1 MTSNSNSNSI
11 RSSSSKWDEYLLSH
25 KSEKGG
31 TISHTKIG
39 SKEANIYA
47 GSYNIVNMPEFWS
60 NYYSH
65 VFEQKN
71 KEYLTEKQLIEDGP
85 LLVDI
90 DLRYATTIDSRQH
103 NKNHIIDLIVLYA
116 NKLNLIYTI
125 PNKSSINVYVLE
137 KSDVNICEDKV
148 KDGIHLIFTIKMDK
162 SHQCVLRKM
171 IIEEIGNIWD
181 NIQNTNSYEDVFDE
195 GITKGFVNWQV
206 YGSRKPDHKAYNLTY
221 FYELTYLTEK
231 EDEDQEETWNFKE
244 VNISKIN
251 MKEHLP
257 LMSARYNEH
266 QKFEVKKNDDLLKK
280 IDYEKSELNVKQRKP
295 SINIISSKIDINMY
309 DFSKITDVLTLDS
322 LLESFMEEIAN
333 SDYEIKETH
342 QFTMILPKNY
352 YGPGSYNKWI
362 RVGWALKNT
371 HEKLFL
377 TWLKFS
383 SQCETFKFSQS
394 QVSELYALWKNFDV
408 KNSDCLTNRSIMF
421 WAKTDNYCEY
431 DKIRKET
438 ISYYIDQTLQTM
450 ILKDKVAEFDLA
462 VVLYQLFKDQ
472 FVCVSIKNNEWYE
485 YKNHK
490 WNEIDS
496 GSTLRL
502 LISKKM
508 HDIYCKKS
516 QELIETMIKKEN
528 NDENTENLKTRSLK
542 LGDICILL
550 KTTSWKNNIMKEAKE
565 LFYDKNF
572 MTKLDANPYL
582 MCFNNYVIDFKS
594 KIHRKGKPDDYI
606 SKCTNID
613 YIPYTNLSDN
623 ANCSLI
629 QEINK
634 FIDEL
639 FPDKELRR
647 YMWEHLASIL
657 IGKNDNQTFNIY
669 TGSGCNGKSKL
680 VELMSRCLG
689 DYKATV
695 PITLITQSR
704 NSIGS
709 TSSEVVAL
717 MGVRYAVMQEPSKG
731 DVINEGIMK
740 EITGGDPIQARAL
753 FKDSVTFTPQF
764 KLVVCTNVLF
774 DINTNDDGTWRRIR
788 ICDFMSKFTD
798 APYENEDKFP
808 KANFPYQYLIDQK
821 IDEKFTVWAPLL
833 MSKLVDLAYKTEG
846 KVNDAKIVTSVSD
859 NYREAQDYL
868 TEFAKEKITRM
879 REGIIKKT
887 ELLEEFKNWYTMNY
901 GRASL
906 PNGKEITD
914 YMDKQ
919 YGKNKRGKWNNVI
932 INYNNESDNEE
943 Q

>member
-1 MTSNSNSNSI
+1 
-11 RSSSSKWDEYLLSH
+11 
-25 KSEKGG
+25 
-31 TISHTKIG
+31 
-39 SKEANIYA
+39 
-47 GSYNIVNMPEFWS
+47 
-60 NYYSH
+60 
-65 VFEQKN
+65 
-71 KEYLTEKQLIEDGP
+71 
-85 LLVDI
+85 
-90 DLRYATTIDSRQH
+90 
-103 NKNHIIDLIVLYA
+103 
-116 NKLNLIYTI
+116 
-125 PNKSSINVYVLE
+125 
-137 KSDVNICEDKV
+137 
-148 KDGIHLIFTIKMDK
+148 
-162 SHQCVLRKM
+162 
-171 IIEEIGNIWD
+171 
-181 NIQNTNSYEDVFDE
+181 
-195 GITKGFVNWQV
+195 
-206 YGSRKPDHKAYNLTY
+206 
-221 FYELTYLTEK
+221 
-231 EDEDQEETWNFKE
+231 
-244 VNISKIN
+244 
-251 MKEHLP
+251 
-257 LMSARYNEH
+257 
-266 QKFEVKKNDDLLKK
+266 
-280 IDYEKSELNVKQRKP
+280 
-295 SINIISSKIDINMY
+295 
-309 DFSKITDVLTLDS
+309 
-322 LLESFMEEIAN
+322 
-333 SDYEIKETH
+333 
-342 QFTMILPKNY
+342 
-352 YGPGSYNKWI
+352 
-362 RVGWALKNT
+362 
-371 HEKLFL
+371 
-377 TWLKFS
+377 
-383 SQCETFKFSQS
+383 
-394 QVSELYALWKNFDV
+394 
-408 KNSDCLTNRSIMF
+408 
-421 WAKTDNYCEY
+421 
-431 DKIRKET
+431 
-438 ISYYIDQTLQTM
+438 
-450 ILKDKVAEFDLA
+450 
-462 VVLYQLFKDQ
+462 
-472 FVCVSIKNNEWYE
+472 
-485 YKNHK
+485 
-490 WNEIDS
+490 
-496 GSTLRL
+496 
-502 LISKKM
+502 M

-516 QELIETMIKKEN
+516 HELIETITKKEN
-528 NDENTENLKTRSLK
+528 NDENTETLKTRSAK
-542 LGDICILL
+542 IGDVCILL

-594 KIHRKGKPDDYI
+594 KTHRKGKPDDYI
-606 SKCTNID
+606 SKSTNID
-613 YIPYTNLSDN
+613 YIPCIDLSNGYYDPIIN
-623 ANCSLI
+623 
-629 QEINK
+629 EVNK

-821 IDEKFTVWAPLL
+821 IDEKFTLWAPIL
-833 MSKLVDLAYKTEG
+833 MSKLVSIAYKTDG
-846 KVNDAKIVTSVSD
+846 KVKDAKIVTSVSD

-868 TEFAKEKITRM
+868 TEFAKEKITRL
-879 REGIIKKT
+879 REGIVKKT
-887 ELLEEFKNWYTMNY
+887 ELIEEFRTWYTMNY

-919 YGKNKRGKWNNVI
+919 YGKNKRGKWYNVI

-943 Q
+943 LVE